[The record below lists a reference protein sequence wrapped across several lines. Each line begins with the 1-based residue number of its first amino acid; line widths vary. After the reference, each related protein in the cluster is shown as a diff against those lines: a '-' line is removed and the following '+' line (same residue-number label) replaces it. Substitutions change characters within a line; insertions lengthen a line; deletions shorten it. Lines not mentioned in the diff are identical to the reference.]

1 MVFIFLKMRRAPSF
15 DSKIILKSDL
25 SREKR
30 QLIEDLKRRRQ
41 VVRLPQLPQKGKRVK
56 IEFFLNSGA
65 AAILSDNKKT
75 KKYSYFH
82 CFDGTFF
89 FIMQSK

>member
-30 QLIEDLKRRRQ
+30 QLIEDLKRRRP
-41 VVRLPQLPQKGKRVK
+41 VVRLPQLSQKGKRVK

-65 AAILSDNKKT
+65 AAIEVAAMMSLYNNFNKALGLKLDL
-75 KKYSYFH
+75 KAK
-82 CFDGTFF
+82 
-89 FIMQSK
+89 

>member
-30 QLIEDLKRRRQ
+30 QLIEDLKRRRP
-41 VVRLPQLPQKGKRVK
+41 VVRLPQLSQKGKRVK

-65 AAILSDNKKT
+65 AAILSDNKKRKNIRIFIVST
-75 KKYSYFH
+75 EL
-82 CFDGTFF
+82 FF
-89 FIMQSK
+89 YNAV